1 MGEREIAMTGE
12 HIVCIDV
19 GGSSLKAG
27 ALAEAGKPS
36 GSVAT
41 IPIDSNGDVTTI
53 IDTFVEAINVTGL
66 SAKSIR
72 GLAFSF
78 PGPFDYN
85 WGISQIQGLEKY
97 NALYGLDV
105 GQLLRNRLNLPE
117 LSIRYRNDA
126 EAAVV
131 GEVRYGAGRNY
142 RRVIGVTLGTGFGSA
157 FIDDGNVITQ
167 RDGVPPNG
175 WLYSFPANDARAD
188 DVFSTRG
195 LLARFN
201 SAGLST
207 LTLPI
212 AAEQARL
219 GDPKCRGI
227 FDSFGQDMGRFLQ
240 TFVNSFDANAVLFL
254 GGIASA
260 FDCFE
265 QGLSQ
270 SLKKP
275 LLVGEQEGWA
285 ALLGAGDLF
294 FRDAP

>member
-1 MGEREIAMTGE
+1 MTGE

-27 ALAEAGKPS
+27 AIQEAGKPS
-36 GSVAT
+36 GSFVT
-41 IPIDSNGDVTTI
+41 IPIDSNGDLTTI
-53 IDTFVEAINVTGL
+53 IDTFVESINITGL
-66 SAKSIR
+66 SARSIR

-78 PGPFDYN
+78 PGPFDYRR
-85 WGISQIQGLEKY
+85 GISQIQGLEKY

-105 GQLLRNRLNLPE
+105 GQLLRDRFNLPD
-117 LSIRYRNDA
+117 LPIRYRNDA

-157 FIDDGNVITQ
+157 FIDDGYVITE
-167 RDGVPPNG
+167 RNGVPPNG
-175 WLYSFPANDARAD
+175 WLYSFPVNDARAD

-195 LLARFN
+195 LQARFN

-219 GDPKCRGI
+219 GDPKCREV
-227 FDSFGQDMGRFLQ
+227 FDSFGLDMGRFLQ
-240 TFVNSFDANAVLFL
+240 TFVQSFEADAVLFL

-260 FDCFE
+260 FDGFKP
-265 QGLSQ
+265 GLSQ
-270 SLKKP
+270 SLSKS
-275 LLVGEQEGWA
+275 LLVGELEGWA

-294 FRDAP
+294 FRDPP

>member
-1 MGEREIAMTGE
+1 MSAQ

-27 ALAEAGKPS
+27 AVEEAGEPS
-36 GSVAT
+36 GSLMT
-41 IPIDSNGDVTTI
+41 IPIDSNGDLTSI
-53 IDTFVEAINVTGL
+53 IDTFVEAIN
-66 SAKSIR
+66 AIHQNNASIR

-78 PGPFDYN
+78 PGPFDYQR
-85 WGISQIQGLEKY
+85 GISQIQGLEKY
-97 NALYGLDV
+97 NAIYGLDI
-105 GQLLRNRLNLPE
+105 GRLLRDRLNIPTLT
-117 LSIRYRNDA
+117 IRYRNDA

-131 GEVRYGAGRNY
+131 GEVRYGTGRNY
-142 RRVIGVTLGTGFGSA
+142 KRVIGVTLGTGFGSA
-157 FIDDGNVITQ
+157 FIDEGNVITQ

-175 WLYSFPANDARAD
+175 WLYSFPVNDARAD

-195 LLARFN
+195 LQARFKL
-201 SAGLST
+201 AGLST

-212 AAEQARL
+212 AAQQARL
-219 GDPKCRGI
+219 GDPKCRDV
-227 FDSFGQDMGRFLQ
+227 FASFGEDMGHFLQ
-240 TFVNSFDANAVLFL
+240 PFVTSFEADAVLFL

-265 QGLSQ
+265 QGLGK
-270 SLKKP
+270 SLSKP
-275 LLVGEQEGWA
+275 LLVGGLKGWA